1 MKTRIQNI
9 KTDLYHVFVAGNAKS
24 QEIAR
29 VWVLVAI
36 PLMCA
41 IFAFGHFPLQ

>member
-36 PLMCA
+36 PVMFA
-41 IFAFGHFPLQ
+41 IFVIGHFPL